1 MRSIPWAY
9 SAVVPFVRP
18 EYTDSLAANLAG
30 LHTIVTGAS
39 RGLGAAIATKLHKRG
54 VNLLLVARRADSL
67 EERRRKLLALSSS
80 AAAIHTCA
88 ADLADPVSAGRI
100 IEEARRRWPRLDA
113 LVNNAAIQG
122 PIGGLWDNDWAEWNC
137 AIQVDLLAPV
147 ALCRLA
153 VPWMRESGGGS
164 IVNLSGGGATGPR
177 PNFSAYATAKA
188 GLVRFSETLAR
199 ETAAFGI
206 RVNSVAPGAMDTRML
221 DEVLAAGPDSAGD
234 EEYARAVERREKGG
248 AAPETAAELIALL
261 VSPESSGITGRLLS
275 AVWDP
280 WRDLPAKAAEIRD
293 TDLYTL
299 RRVVPAAGDTR

>member
-1 MRSIPWAY
+1 MRSIARAPT
-9 SAVVPFVRP
+9 AVVRCVRA
-18 EYTDSLAANLAG
+18 EYTDSLAANPQG
-30 LHTIVTGAS
+30 LNSIVTGAS
-39 RGLGAAIATKLHKRG
+39 RGLGAAIATELHRRG
-54 VNLLLVARRADSL
+54 VNLLLVARCADSL
-67 EERRRKLLALSSS
+67 EERRRELLALGSS
-80 AAAIHTCA
+80 AATIHTCA
-88 ADLADPVSAGRI
+88 ADLVDPRSPGRI
-100 IEEARRRWPRLDA
+100 IEEARRQWSRLDA

-122 PIGGLWDNDWAEWNC
+122 PIGNLWDNDWGEWNR
-137 AIQVDLLAPV
+137 AIQVNLLAPV

-177 PNFSAYATAKA
+177 PRFTAYATAKA

-199 ETAAFGI
+199 ETAASGI

-221 DEVLAAGPDSAGD
+221 DEVLAAGPDSTGE
-234 EEYARAVERREKGG
+234 EEYARAVERRAKGG
-248 AAPETAAELIALL
+248 AAPKQAAELIALL

-280 WRDLPAKAAEIRD
+280 WRELPAKAGEIRD

-299 RRVVPAAGDTR
+299 RRVVPASGDAP